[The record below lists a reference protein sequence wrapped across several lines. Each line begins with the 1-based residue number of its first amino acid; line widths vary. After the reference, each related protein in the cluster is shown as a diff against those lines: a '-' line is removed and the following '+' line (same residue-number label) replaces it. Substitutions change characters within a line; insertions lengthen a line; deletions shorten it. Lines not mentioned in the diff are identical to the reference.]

1 MSQRLVIRLVGLLS
15 IVILQACTTE
25 ERVGNKELAR
35 EIKNNKIKRI
45 TNTQLVSTVDE
56 WGKTLVSIADKAV
69 TNAIEKNPE
78 NARTLCTKVEELP
91 VIAALH
97 QEYGV
102 AFRLLSSADLN
113 NPSLTPKEREL
124 LDAYLYNAE
133 NNLPQSDNVQT
144 LNDTLLVYNAPLTPT
159 HVICQKCFG
168 SQQTPLVVWS
178 IRFNKREVVNKID
191 VKKLQ

>member
-1 MSQRLVIRLVGLLS
+1 MSQRLVLGLVGLLF

-78 NARTLCTKVEELP
+78 NATSICAKVEQLP

-102 AFRLLSSADLN
+102 AFRLLSSADLT

-144 LNDTLLVYNAPLTPT
+144 LNDTLLVYNAPLAPT
-159 HVICQKCFG
+159 HVICQKCFSG
-168 SQQTPLVVWS
+168 QQIPLVVWS
-178 IRFNKREVVNKID
+178 IRFNKREVINKID